1 MAQRFRTGVGAVL
14 LLLILVVAFVPAVL
28 ADGHV
33 ASDGQTLADQPQDV
47 QDLYASVYGDEAAGQ
62 WAIEHD
68 REIGFVRDAADDAPI
83 GDAQDYAAVYAAA
96 LERSGDAE
104 LSHRIT
110 RDVLGRGTV
119 AAFLDGN
126 DPGVLYGLSTVP
138 VVRDPVPASSPASSP
153 AASPAPSARCHGH
166 GPLCRMFPWQDN
178 LRLTIW
184 WMWRLRGRSLP
195 RANSACHIPP

>member
-126 DPGVLYGLSTVP
+126 DPGVLYGLSTAP

-153 AASPAPSARCHGH
+153 AASPAPSARAGT
-166 GPLCRMFPWQDN
+166 GLFAGISQDRPQPHV
-178 LRLTIW
+178 LGGWTPKHA
-184 WMWRLRGRSLP
+184 SQSP
-195 RANSACHIPP
+195 